1 MEKKC
6 AQETNVDFH
15 TCLVSS
21 KPQCEYRKKI
31 MEEFWIK
38 VIIYFSYFL
47 MKTAP
52 PMNNFDF
59 FLYFIPLFKR

>member
-21 KPQCEYRKKI
+21 KPQCEYKKKI
-31 MEEFWIK
+31 HGGILEKSDFLFFL
-38 VIIYFSYFL
+38 FSYENSATYDHF
-47 MKTAP
+47 
-52 PMNNFDF
+52 
-59 FLYFIPLFKR
+59 